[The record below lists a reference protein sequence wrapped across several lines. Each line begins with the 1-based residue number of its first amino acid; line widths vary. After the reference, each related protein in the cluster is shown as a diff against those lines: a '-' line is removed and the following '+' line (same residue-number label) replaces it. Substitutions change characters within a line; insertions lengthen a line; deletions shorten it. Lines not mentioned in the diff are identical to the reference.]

1 MERPLRP
8 RLLYVEDE
16 QEMADIA
23 VEVLS
28 DDFDVTH
35 FADAEAALT
44 AALRLPF
51 DVMVV
56 DRRLPGMDGTELVAK
71 IRRAGLTTPVL
82 LLTALG
88 AVQDRVEGLDGGAND
103 YLVKPFDF
111 DELRARLR
119 ALMRGYQSQMQRR
132 EIGEWTFVPGND
144 ALVGPYGQ
152 VVTLT
157 EVEAKVLGA
166 LSAHPDHV
174 FSRAEILAACFPSGE
189 AESTVDSYVHYIRR
203 KSAPELIRT
212 VRARG
217 YQIGGAE

>member
-1 MERPLRP
+1 MRP

-166 LSAHPDHV
+166 LSSHPDHV